1 MDRGEIK
8 ANPAHKEF
16 FKAQDLRGMRSC
28 ARPFRLARQA
38 VRKLDDH
45 VRFRIATTDHALP
58 AKCSRRRYNGPVDVS
73 RLPGLA
79 DARAGRIT
87 VASLLVAIGAQRM
100 RDGGL
105 DVQSLTV
112 EEPEIRLYELLAV
125 EDSDSAHSRYISG
138 HW

>member
-1 MDRGEIK
+1 ME
-8 ANPAHKEF
+8 
-16 FKAQDLRGMRSC
+16 
-28 ARPFRLARQA
+28 
-38 VRKLDDH
+38 
-45 VRFRIATTDHALP
+45 
-58 AKCSRRRYNGPVDVS
+58 
-73 RLPGLA
+73 GLA